1 MNIFNVNFPFKS
13 MTLVVAAMLFS
24 VLAFAQPKAESPGK
38 KPVISF
44 DKNTY
49 DFGDLVQGEQVTY
62 TYKFRNTGKSMLIV
76 SDAKATCGCTIPKWT
91 KDPVAPG
98 KTGEITITFNSAG
111 KMGKQNKVILLFSN
125 AFNQEE
131 KIYLSANVI
140 PPPAKVE
147 EVIPEQ
153 PKAD

>member
-1 MNIFNVNFPFKS
+1 MNKFEINLSIKS
-13 MTLVVAAMLFS
+13 LTFVAAALLLS
-24 VLAFAQPKAESPGK
+24 IVTLAQPKPESPGK
-38 KPVISF
+38 KPIITF

-98 KTGEITITFNSAG
+98 KSGEITVTFNTAG

-131 KIYLSANVI
+131 KIHLIANVI
-140 PPPAKVE
+140 PPPKAE
-147 EVIPEQ
+147 EVVPEQ